1 MTLFRSGSARLLS
14 VNAYMSLRARVT
26 ISPVTLVSGEEN
38 AVRVSAEET
47 GGSVAASIVI
57 IVSAHDISQE
67 EDDLL
72 SKMYRM
78 SIVGKKCLGDHSI
91 FFYHFTKGDGCT

>member
-1 MTLFRSGSARLLS
+1 MTLFRSGSVRLLS

-26 ISPVTLVSGEEN
+26 ISPVTTVSGEEN

-57 IVSAHDISQE
+57 IVSILDILQE
-67 EDDLL
+67 EGDLP
-72 SKMYRM
+72 SKIYRTRN
-78 SIVGKKCLGDHSI
+78 INEELFCI
-91 FFYHFTKGDGCT
+91 FDFWV